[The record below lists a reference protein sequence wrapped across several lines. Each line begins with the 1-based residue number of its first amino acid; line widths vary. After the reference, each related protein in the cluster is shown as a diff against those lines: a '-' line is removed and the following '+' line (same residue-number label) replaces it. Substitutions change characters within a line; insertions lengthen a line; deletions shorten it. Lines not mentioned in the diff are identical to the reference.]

1 MKETKTELRFFN
13 IMEYEKE
20 QDYLRERHRQGW
32 KLKAT
37 YPPGIYRF
45 VRCQPEDVIYQLDY
59 NPDGIK
65 HKDEYVQLFQDCGW
79 EYLFEFA
86 GYSYFCK
93 PAEEAQGDESIF
105 CDDES
110 RLEMVRRV
118 FYGRMLPV
126 LLIFICLILP
136 QFADAVGQD
145 GIASPFFILI
155 LILLALFLLVFCQF
169 AWQYR
174 RFSQGIRK

>member
-1 MKETKTELRFFN
+1 MKKVVSRIYLGLVFLFLYAPILVLIAFSFN
-13 IMEYEKE
+13 ESKSRAYWTGFSM
-20 QDYLRERHRQGW
+20 RW
-32 KLKAT
+32 
-37 YPPGIYRF
+37 
-45 VRCQPEDVIYQLDY
+45 
-59 NPDGIK
+59 
-65 HKDEYVQLFQDCGW
+65 YVQLFQDCGW

-86 GYSYFCK
+86 GYSYFRK

-145 GIASPFFILI
+145 EIASPFFILI

-174 RFSQGIRK
+174 RFSQGIHK

>member
-1 MKETKTELRFFN
+1 
-13 IMEYEKE
+13 MEIKRVLKYFTIFEWEKE
-20 QDYLRERHRQGW
+20 QDYLRKMHQSGW
-32 KLKAT
+32 KLVKIS
-37 YPPGIYRF
+37 GLCLYRF
-45 VRCQPEDVIYQLDY
+45 AKCSPEDVIYQLDY

-86 GYSYFCK
+86 GYSYFRK

-145 GIASPFFILI
+145 EIASPFFILI